1 MSRTPNFFVERY
13 NSELNKYEFQ
23 HPLVWDYSHTKRVP
37 ADLFPYN
44 GCHDLFSIVEGKG
57 YSEFP
62 NMKGIH
68 YGLPKD
74 VCEEILNEYQ
84 KYNEDEDGSIDY
96 TPKVRWFTYADM
108 YIYFLKHPKVSSYSD
123 EEDEGKVEIDNPIV
137 TLKNRVDAFLE
148 VMDGWSWEEDYS
160 FIRIVYWID

>member
-62 NMKGIH
+62 EMKGIH

-84 KYNEDEDGSIDY
+84 KYNINGS
-96 TPKVRWFTYADM
+96 
-108 YIYFLKHPKVSSYSD
+108 S
-123 EEDEGKVEIDNPIV
+123 
-137 TLKNRVDAFLE
+137 TLYMCCNGRLRQYKWQQRS
-148 VMDGWSWEEDYS
+148 GS
-160 FIRIVYWID
+160 